1 MQIRVYE
8 ELMMNAWVSLNA
20 RYYDGWVM
28 CFSNGHSHRG
38 NSVHPLYPSTLDVEA
53 KVDFCEQVYRAAD
66 LPPMFKLTPEHETI
80 ESLVA
85 SRGYTI
91 EGKAFV
97 QTHPLNRPV
106 TAPDFEYALE
116 PAITP
121 DWFDDYGTLVG
132 KANDDT
138 WEMFNLIMPQQ
149 VYGRI
154 IVDGEAVAIGRAVVE
169 RGYLG
174 IYDIATVSHL
184 RRQGLGQAMT
194 ERLLE
199 WGQVSGARTAYLMV
213 EEVNLAA
220 RSLYAKLG
228 FQTIYPYWY
237 RRA

>member
-1 MQIRVYE
+1 MMAGLCASARVTPIV
-8 ELMMNAWVSLNA
+8 ATPFT
-20 RYYDGWVM
+20 R
-28 CFSNGHSHRG
+28 
-38 NSVHPLYPSTLDVEA
+38 YPSTLGLEA
-53 KVDFCEQVYRAAD
+53 KLDFCEQVYRAAD

-80 ESLVA
+80 ESFVA
-85 SRGYTI
+85 SRGYTS
-91 EGKAFV
+91 EAKTFV

-106 TAPDFEYALE
+106 SAPNFDYVLE
-116 PAITP
+116 PAITA
-121 DWFDDYGTLVG
+121 DWFEDYGTLVG

-154 IVDGEAVAIGRAVVE
+154 IVDGQAVAIGRAVME

-174 IYDIATVSHL
+174 IYDIATAPDV

-199 WGQVSGARTAYLMV
+199 WGQVNGARTAYLMV

-220 RSLYAKLG
+220 RSLYAKMG
-228 FQTIYPYWY
+228 FQTIYTYWY

>member
-8 ELMMNAWVSLNA
+8 ELMMNAWVSLNS
-20 RYYDGWVM
+20 RFYDGWVM

-38 NSVHPLYPSTLDVEA
+38 NSVHPLNPSTLDLEA
-53 KVDFCEQVYRAAD
+53 KLDFCEQVYRAAE
-66 LPPMFKLTPEHETI
+66 LPPMFKLTPEYETI

-85 SRGYTI
+85 SRGYTL
-91 EGKAFV
+91 EAKTFV

-106 TAPDFEYALE
+106 SAPNFEYVLE
-116 PAITP
+116 PTITAG
-121 DWFDDYGTLVG
+121 WFDDYGTLVG
-132 KANDDT
+132 KANDHT
-138 WEMFNLIMPQQ
+138 WKMFNGIMPQQ
-149 VYGRI
+149 VYGRL
-154 IVDGEAVAIGRAVVE
+154 IVDGRAVAIGRAVLE

-174 IYDIATVSHL
+174 IYDIATAPYM

-199 WGQVSGARTAYLMV
+199 WGQASGARTSYLMV

-220 RSLYAKLG
+220 RSLYAKKG
-228 FQTIYPYWY
+228 FQTVYAYWY